1 MKALP
6 IKATLT
12 VEGMIN
18 DLGNEVKKEKISTGL
33 FKRSLIFQRGEGGY
47 KDVSVIPSNISIM
60 CRLIVLFRCQ
70 RLKVVPWYYFQ

>member
-33 FKRSLIFQRGEGGY
+33 FKRSLIFYIQRGEGGY

-70 RLKVVPWYYFQ
+70 RLKVVPQS

>member
-1 MKALP
+1 MKLFIVHRQRNPAVNEGSHHTKAEETSLMKALP

-33 FKRSLIFQRGEGGY
+33 FKRSLIFLYPTWKGR
-47 KDVSVIPSNISIM
+47 I
-60 CRLIVLFRCQ
+60 
-70 RLKVVPWYYFQ
+70 

>member
-33 FKRSLIFQRGEGGY
+33 FKRSLIFLYPTWKGR
-47 KDVSVIPSNISIM
+47 I
-60 CRLIVLFRCQ
+60 
-70 RLKVVPWYYFQ
+70 